1 MNIMRRAE
9 MLNRRAASRK
19 SKPDEII
26 DKLAITEGSIV
37 ADIGPGGG
45 YFTRRFAF
53 KAGAVHALDI
63 NPEWIEMLRDQ
74 TESEGWENIFCHKVG
89 EFPETY
95 PNRKFD
101 LVFMRNVCH
110 HIGDKEKFFS
120 ELKDRLFEGGRVA
133 IIDYKPGRPWTFTGL
148 MGHFIDQDELI
159 ETMMD
164 NGYIFEES
172 HGFLQGQSFNIFKC
186 A

>member
-26 DKLAITEGSIV
+26 ETLNIESGSIV

-45 YFTRRFAF
+45 YFTRRLAF

-63 NPEWIEMLRDQ
+63 NQEWIEMLRDQ
-74 TESEGWENIFCHKVG
+74 TESEGWDNIFCHKVG

-110 HIGDKEKFFS
+110 HIGDKKKFFS

-133 IIDYKPGRPWTFTGL
+133 VIDYKPGRPWTFTGL

-172 HGFLQGQSFNIFKC
+172 HGFLPGQSFNIFRC

>member
-26 DKLAITEGSIV
+26 DKLAIKEGSIV

-45 YFTRRFAF
+45 YFTRRLAF
-53 KAGAVHALDI
+53 KAGAVHAMDI
-63 NPEWIEMLRDQ
+63 NHQWIEMLENQ
-74 TESEGWENIFCHKVG
+74 TRAEGWDNIFCHKVG

-120 ELKDRLFEGGRVA
+120 ELKGRLFEGGRVA
-133 IIDYKPGRPWTFTGL
+133 IIDYKPGKPWSFTGL
-148 MGHFIDQDELI
+148 MGHFIDQDQLI

-172 HGFLQGQSFNIFKC
+172 YGFLPGQSFNIFKC